1 MQFDWL
7 RMTKEERF
15 DFKLASHSIT
25 FLENLH
31 CTEIVNLASNNHMF
45 TKETLRYFQR
55 TNIEPFTYEKLLW
68 LVASSNMN
76 LNQKKNNDGLGVK
89 DFIAPIT
96 IGALGPVIGPAGAG
110 IVSRHINRYDEG
122 KNDLI
127 FLTFRILCTLK

>member
-7 RMTKEERF
+7 RMSKEERF
-15 DFKLASHSIT
+15 DFKLASHSIA

-31 CTEIVNLASNNHMF
+31 CTEIVNLASYNHIF
-45 TKETLRYFQR
+45 TAETLRYFQR
-55 TNIEPFTYEKLLW
+55 TNIEPFSYEKLLW

-76 LNQKKNNDGLGVK
+76 LNQKKSDGLGVK
-89 DFIAPIT
+89 DFVAPIA

-122 KNDLI
+122 I
-127 FLTFRILCTLK
+127 F

>member
-7 RMTKEERF
+7 RMSKEERF
-15 DFKLASHSIT
+15 DFKLASHSIA

-31 CTEIVNLASNNHMF
+31 CTEIVNLASYNHIF
-45 TKETLRYFQR
+45 TAETLRYFQR
-55 TNIEPFTYEKLLW
+55 TNIEPFSYEKLLW

-76 LNQKKNNDGLGVK
+76 LNQKKSDGLGVK
-89 DFIAPIT
+89 DFVAPIA

-122 KNDLI
+122 I
-127 FLTFRILCTLK
+127 FSKFSTVQ